1 MTPYYEEKG
10 IRIFHGDCREVLAG
24 LPEESVH
31 CIVTSPPYWGL
42 RSYKTEPLI
51 WSGVEGCEH
60 IWSAEAPHGRRG
72 KRGISGTGGNLHPTL
87 DAAGVGAGAGTSGSI
102 CSLCGAWR
110 GSLGLEPIHS
120 CGRSESGL
128 LELRK
133 DLTEEEFQYVL
144 LELRKG
150 GLL

>member
-1 MTPYYEEKG
+1 MSLRL
-10 IRIFHGDCREVLAG
+10 ICGDVLTVLRT
-24 LPEESVH
+24 LPTESAH
-31 CIVTSPPYWGL
+31 MCCTSPPYWGL

-51 WSGVEGCEH
+51 WGGAEGCEH
-60 IWSAEAPHGRRG
+60 EWGAEAPHGRRG

-87 DAAGVGAGAGTSGSI
+87 DAAGVGAGAGTSGSV
-102 CSLCGAWR
+102 CSRCGAWR